1 LEYQGKDGMALRNRS
16 RPVIIDTWRGFDSFH
31 NIQSISPDVWPDSIN
46 VVVAPNGNAVSLRS
60 PANFNDALSTGN
72 RVLSGAFYDR
82 NSGGLAVF
90 DINASSGANVA
101 TYVASGATNTL
112 IRSSQADDR
121 WTSVNVNDRLF
132 RVNGTEFVQVVTSLD
147 VYAVGI
153 TKPAVAANV
162 LVTGTGNLTLTTG
175 STLSY
180 AYINQ
185 GIIDVGEA
193 SAISGATGVSSGQV
207 LEIGVTA
214 SSQAGVD
221 GIVLFITA
229 DGGSVRY
236 LEVDATGSPIIYANT
251 TGTIEI
257 TAAYT
262 TNLNVTET
270 VFNAPP
276 LAGARHVSS
285 WKNRIIATAYVG
297 DTNRQQIAYC
307 GFDQIFYG
315 TPWSCWPPLNVITIP
330 NKAESMMGGI
340 ETDIGWLGL
349 SDRDAYLLSGYP
361 TDKVDSELNQVNT
374 LQITEQFEQL
384 GWGLGTRS
392 PNTLKNTTFGPVWLD
407 QYKRLQLW
415 PTQGRPTEICIGL
428 RKDLDTILDTDAAR
442 FMAEAEWF
450 QAGSFGGFYVL
461 SGSTAGTVNNRMWI
475 VSIFQTGGG
484 LMAFGAPSDI
494 MAQCVFVAPIDGID
508 QCYIGVPER
517 LRTILDFNTE
527 GVGWGA
533 DSNIYFE
540 CVANNDQMFTN
551 LYSIR
556 FDGTNVSDCVV
567 QVRNGDDTNIEA
579 LDFVTVGNSHQ
590 ALVNRYGT
598 RQKVR
603 FNFPN
608 DDASNREVDNL
619 RLISQRKKRVL

>member
-1 LEYQGKDGMALRNRS
+1 
-16 RPVIIDTWRGFDSFH
+16 
-31 NIQSISPDVWPDSIN
+31 
-46 VVVAPNGNAVSLRS
+46 
-60 PANFNDALSTGN
+60 
-72 RVLSGAFYDR
+72 
-82 NSGGLAVF
+82 
-90 DINASSGANVA
+90 
-101 TYVASGATNTL
+101 
-112 IRSSQADDR
+112 
-121 WTSVNVNDRLF
+121 
-132 RVNGTEFVQVVTSLD
+132 
-147 VYAVGI
+147 
-153 TKPAVAANV
+153 
-162 LVTGTGNLTLTTG
+162 
-175 STLSY
+175 
-180 AYINQ
+180 
-185 GIIDVGEA
+185 
-193 SAISGATGVSSGQV
+193 
-207 LEIGVTA
+207 
-214 SSQAGVD
+214 
-221 GIVLFITA
+221 
-229 DGGSVRY
+229 
-236 LEVDATGSPIIYANT
+236 
-251 TGTIEI
+251 
-257 TAAYT
+257 
-262 TNLNVTET
+262 
-270 VFNAPP
+270 
-276 LAGARHVSS
+276 
-285 WKNRIIATAYVG
+285 
-297 DTNRQQIAYC
+297 
-307 GFDQIFYG
+307 
-315 TPWSCWPPLNVITIP
+315 
-330 NKAESMMGGI
+330 MGGI

-392 PNTLKNTTFGPVWLD
+392 PNTLKNTTFGPVWFD

-415 PTQGRPTEICIGL
+415 PTQGKPTEICIGL

-442 FMAEAEWF
+442 FMTEAEWF

-579 LDFVTVGNSHQ
+579 LNFVTVGNSHQ